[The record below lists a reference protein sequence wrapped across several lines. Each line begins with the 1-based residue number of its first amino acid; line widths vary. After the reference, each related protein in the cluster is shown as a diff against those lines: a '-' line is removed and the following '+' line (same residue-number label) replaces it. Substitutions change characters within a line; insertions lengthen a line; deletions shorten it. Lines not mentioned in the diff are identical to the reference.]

1 MATAARARTLTIR
14 EYTFV
19 WEGKNR
25 DGKPVRGEM
34 RAASEAV
41 VQTSLRRQGVMNARV
56 KKARF
61 KVGGKVTEKE
71 IALFTR
77 QLATM

>member
-1 MATAARARTLTIR
+1 MATATRTRTLVVK
-14 EYTFV
+14 EYAFL

-41 VQTSLRRQGVMNARV
+41 V
-56 KKARF
+56 
-61 KVGGKVTEKE
+61 
-71 IALFTR
+71 
-77 QLATM
+77 